1 MARPRGEEEIMT
13 KTTRDECFEKLAP
26 EVKAH
31 LKEVNKTATPPLS
44 IETYRAW
51 RHFADV
57 MTKKMAAGDRPGV
70 RIENLTAPGPGGEI
84 PIRVYTPEMEGPRP
98 VVVFYHGGGWVVGG
112 LDMEE
117 NICLSLAGDTPCIV
131 VSADY
136 RLAPEHPFP
145 AGLND
150 CYAVFQ
156 WAVREGHRIGGEEGR
171 VAVSGESAGANLA
184 IAVSL
189 MAKDLNGPVAAFQV
203 LFNPA
208 TSLADCNTASLRD
221 FGEGFLLTRADME
234 GSRSLYLRTEKDRS
248 NPYASPLLAPD
259 LSGLPPALII
269 TAGCDP
275 MRDEG
280 EAYARRLQ
288 DAGVPVQYTCY
299 EDMVHGFLCFFRSS
313 DSSAK
318 ALKEASDALR
328 EALKR

>member
-1 MARPRGEEEIMT
+1 M
-13 KTTRDECFEKLAP
+13 KTTRDECFERLAP

-31 LKEVNKTATPPLS
+31 LKAVNKATTPPLS

-51 RHFADV
+51 RHFADA
-57 MTKKMAAGDRPGV
+57 MGKKMAPGGRPGV
-70 RIENLTAPGPGGEI
+70 RIENLTVTGPSGEI
-84 PIRVYTPEMEGPRP
+84 PIRVYTPGEERPQP

-117 NICLSLAGDTPCIV
+117 HVCLSLAGDTPCIV

-145 AGLND
+145 AGLDD

-156 WAVREGHRIGGEEGR
+156 WAIAEGHRIGGEGGK
-171 VAVSGESAGANLA
+171 VALSGESAGANLA

-189 MAKDLNGPVAAFQV
+189 MAKDLKGPVAAFQV

-208 TSLADCNTASLRD
+208 TSLAESDTTSLRE

-234 GSRSLYLRTEKDRS
+234 GSRSLYLRTEADRL

-259 LSGLPPALII
+259 LSGLPPALIA

-275 MRDEG
+275 LRDEG

-288 DAGVPVQYTCY
+288 EAGVQVQYTCY
-299 EDMVHGFLCFFRSS
+299 EDMIHGFLCFFPSS

-318 ALKEASDALR
+318 ALKQASDALR